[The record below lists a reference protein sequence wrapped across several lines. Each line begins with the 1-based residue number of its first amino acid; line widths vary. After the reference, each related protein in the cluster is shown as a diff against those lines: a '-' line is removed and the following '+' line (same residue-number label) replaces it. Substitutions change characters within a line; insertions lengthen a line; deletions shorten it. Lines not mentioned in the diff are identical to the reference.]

1 MKIGDLVRVKN
12 WGGGF
17 TTNTPWFLD
26 HVHDLDVNYLIRYA
40 YNDSTNFLKRKND
53 DDRVFEVLYVDDA
66 LAPNALITLAPDLMT
81 CNDDD
86 YRKVFLIGCNDLKLA
101 NEPEVH
107 SMTLKEIE
115 KELGYKVSI
124 VSE

>member
-1 MKIGDLVRVKN
+1 MKAGDLVRVKN

-17 TTNTPWFLD
+17 TTNSAWFLD

-40 YNDSTNFLKRKND
+40 YNDSANYFKRKNN
-53 DDRVFEVLYVDDA
+53 DDRIFEVLYVDDA
-66 LAPNALITLAPDLMT
+66 LSPNALITLATDVMDY
-81 CNDDD
+81 NDDD
-86 YRKVFLIGCNDLKLA
+86 YKKVFLIGCNNLELA
-101 NEPEVH
+101 KEPEVH

>member
-1 MKIGDLVRVKN
+1 MKIGDLVKVKN

-26 HVHDLDVNYLIRYA
+26 HVHDLDINYLIRYA

-53 DDRVFEVLYVDDA
+53 DNRVFEVLYVDDA

-86 YRKVFLIGCNDLKLA
+86 FKKVFLIGCRDLELVNK
-101 NEPEVH
+101 PEKRT
-107 SMTLKEIE
+107 MTLKEIE
-115 KELGYKVSI
+115 EELGYEVSI

>member
-1 MKIGDLVRVKN
+1 MKVGDLVRVTN
-12 WGGGF
+12 WGGGY
-17 TTNTPWFLD
+17 TTNSAWFLD
-26 HVHDLDVNYLIRYA
+26 HIHDLDVNYLIRYA
-40 YNDSTNFLKRKND
+40 YNDSTNFLKRKNN
-53 DDRVFEVLYVDDA
+53 DDRIFEVLYIDDA
-66 LAPNALITLAPDLMT
+66 LAPNALITLAPDLMDY
-81 CNDDD
+81 NDDD
-86 YRKVFLIGCNDLKLA
+86 YKKVFLIGCNNLELA

>member
-1 MKIGDLVRVKN
+1 MKVGDLVRVTN
-12 WGGGF
+12 WGGGY
-17 TTNTPWFLD
+17 TTNSAWFLD

-40 YNDSTNFLKRKND
+40 YNDSTNFFKHKYD
-53 DDRVFEVLYVDDA
+53 DNRVFEVLYVDDA
-66 LAPNALITLAPDLMT
+66 LAPNALITLATDST
-81 CNDDD
+81 SFDSDD
-86 YRKVFLIGCNDLKLA
+86 YKKVFLIGCDNLELA

>member
-1 MKIGDLVRVKN
+1 MKIGDLVKVKN

-26 HVHDLDVNYLIRYA
+26 HVHDLDINYLIRYA

-53 DDRVFEVLYVDDA
+53 DNRVFEVLYVDDA

-86 YRKVFLIGCNDLKLA
+86 FKKVFLIGCRDLELVNK
-101 NEPEVH
+101 PEKRT
-107 SMTLKEIE
+107 MTLKEIE
-115 KELGYKVSI
+115 EELGYEVSI
-124 VSE
+124 ISE

>member
-40 YNDSTNFLKRKND
+40 YSDSTNFLKRKNN
-53 DDRVFEVLYVDDA
+53 DDRIFEVLYVDDA
-66 LAPNALITLAPDLMT
+66 LAPNALITLANDSY
-81 CNDDD
+81 NDDD
-86 YRKVFLIGCNDLKLA
+86 FKKVFLIGCRELELVNK
-101 NEPEVH
+101 PEKRA
-107 SMTLKEIE
+107 MTLKEIE
-115 KELGYKVSI
+115 EELGYEVSI